1 MPSANS
7 VVLLNVHDGYAEITF
22 NRPDKLNAFNDEMRA
37 KTREHLAACVAD
49 DRVHAVV
56 LKGEGRAFSAG
67 ADLGNPSTEVK
78 PTSAWKK
85 LFLSEN
91 RLFKMILSY
100 PKPTIA
106 ATRGYALGYGFFL
119 ANACD
124 IILSARSCR
133 FGTPEIRQ
141 AEGVA
146 RLLVP
151 SNVRRNLAME
161 LLLTGDLVDAE
172 KAESIGLIN
181 RAVDDDALDREVSK
195 LARKLGHIDLR
206 ALRMNKAMVNHWY
219 GAERFGLPM
228 DFAARQEALLLGS
241 GASAEWMKLAEKVGF
256 KEFLKLRDRPFREI
270 EGGERE
276 ERPAR

>member
-1 MPSANS
+1 MPSAKS
-7 VVLLNVHDGYAEITF
+7 VVLLDVHDGYAEIIF
-22 NRPDKLNAFNDEMRA
+22 NRPEKLNAFDDEMRA
-37 KTREHLAACVAD
+37 QTREHLAACVED

-67 ADLGNPSTEVK
+67 ADLGDPSNEIKAART
-78 PTSAWKK
+78 WRR

-91 RLFKMILSY
+91 RLFKKILSC

-146 RLLVP
+146 RLLIP
-151 SNVRRNLAME
+151 FNVRRNLAME
-161 LLLTGDLVDAE
+161 FLLTGDLIDAE
-172 KAESIGLIN
+172 KAEAIGLIN
-181 RAVDDDALDREVSK
+181 RAVEDDALDKEVSK

-206 ALRMNKAMVNHWY
+206 ALKMNKSMVNRWY

-241 GASAEWMKLAEKVGF
+241 GASVEWMELAQKIGF
-256 KEFLKLRDRPFREI
+256 REFLRLRDKPFREI
-270 EGGERE
+270 DEGSE
-276 ERPAR
+276 